1 MDHISVSV
9 RPNDELVYV
18 SLFRLIVLFVY
29 IQTTPEKCAEEVK
42 CDTATDDK
50 AKSDSTPVK
59 VKPISMTV
67 FYKGKEMT
75 KHEAD
80 HLAANMA
87 AEKKKDKEK
96 DNTGK

>member
-1 MDHISVSV
+1 MV
-9 RPNDELVYV
+9 
-18 SLFRLIVLFVY
+18 
-29 IQTTPEKCAEEVK
+29 
-42 CDTATDDK
+42 TDDK

-59 VKPISMTV
+59 AKPISMT
-67 FYKGKEMT
+67 FLYKGKEMT

>member
-9 RPNDELVYV
+9 RPSDELVYG

-29 IQTTPEKCAEEVK
+29 IQTTPEKCAKEVK
-42 CDTATDDK
+42 CDMVTDDK

-59 VKPISMTV
+59 MKPISTTV

-75 KHEAD
+75 
-80 HLAANMA
+80 
-87 AEKKKDKEK
+87 
-96 DNTGK
+96 

>member
-1 MDHISVSV
+1 M
-9 RPNDELVYV
+9 YC
-18 SLFRLIVLFVY
+18 LFY
-29 IQTTPEKCAEEVK
+29 IQTTPEKCAEEAK
-42 CDTATDDK
+42 YDMATDDK
-50 AKSDSTPVK
+50 VKSDSTPVK

-80 HLAANMA
+80 HLAARMA
-87 AEKKKDKEK
+87 AEKDKEK